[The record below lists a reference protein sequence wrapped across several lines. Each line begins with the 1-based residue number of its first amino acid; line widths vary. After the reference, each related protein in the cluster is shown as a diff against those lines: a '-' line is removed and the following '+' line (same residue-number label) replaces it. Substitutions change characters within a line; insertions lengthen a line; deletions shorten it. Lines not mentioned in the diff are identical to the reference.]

1 MSAARRRGPL
11 AVVIALLLAAC
22 TGELTSPTEPLRLLA
37 TSLTPIYVGER
48 VDLPLR
54 PTGGLRP
61 YSFRIVD
68 GRLPAG
74 LSVDGGRVLGTPTA
88 EGRFAFT
95 VEVSDA
101 SLNRTVQRFELLVR
115 PLPVPELRIDAP
127 ATDVQRA
134 TPLVL
139 RLESA
144 RGWRGAKAEVSWDE
158 DAFELDPDS
167 IAAARP
173 TIAALWE
180 HGPGRLR
187 VDVATLGDAVDGE
200 LDLVR
205 FTLVPVEDGPLGLTV
220 AGEHRYAG
228 GHHYASVREGS
239 PAVGPRRDPGAP
251 GAPADP
257 APGEPLPGPDPDA
270 PLPDDPLP
278 DDPLPDD
285 PEDEPDP
292 DPPLEEDEP

>member
-1 MSAARRRGPL
+1 MSVARRHGTV
-11 AVVIALLLAAC
+11 AIVIALLLAAC

-37 TSLTPIYVGER
+37 TSLPPVYVGER

-61 YSFRIVD
+61 YSFRVVD
-68 GRLPAG
+68 GRLPSG
-74 LSVDGGRVLGTPTA
+74 LTVDGGRVAGTPTA

-101 SLNRTVQRFELLVR
+101 SLNRTIQRFELLVR
-115 PLPVPELRIDAP
+115 PLPVPRLRVDAP

-144 RGWRGAKAEVSWDE
+144 RGWRGAKVELTWDE
-158 DAFELDPDS
+158 DAFDLDPDS
-167 IAAARP
+167 ITAARP
-173 TIAALWE
+173 TIAAFWE

-187 VDVATLGDAVDGE
+187 VDVATLGDPVDGE

-205 FTLVPVEDGPLGLTV
+205 FTLVPVETGPLGLTV
-220 AGEHRYAG
+220 AGEQRYAG

-239 PAVGPRRDPGAP
+239 PAVGPRRDPGE
-251 GAPADP
+251 P
-257 APGEPLPGPDPDA
+257 APGEPLTDPDPDA
-270 PLPDDPLP
+270 PLPDDQLL

-292 DPPLEEDEP
+292 PLEEDEP

>member
-1 MSAARRRGPL
+1 VSAAPRGGL
-11 AVVIALLLAAC
+11 VAVVIALLLAAC

-37 TSLTPIYVGER
+37 SSLPPVYVGER
-48 VDLPLR
+48 IDLPLR

-61 YSFRIVD
+61 YTFRVVD
-68 GRLPAG
+68 GRLPTG
-74 LSVDGGRVLGTPTA
+74 MSVDAGRVAGTPTT

-101 SLNRTVQRFELLVR
+101 SLNRTIQRFELLVR
-115 PLPVPELRIDAP
+115 PLPVPELRVDAP

-144 RGWRGAKAEVSWDE
+144 RGWRGAKVEVLWDE
-158 DAFELDPDS
+158 DAFDLDPDS

-173 TIAALWE
+173 TVAALWE

-187 VDVATLGDAVDGE
+187 VDVATLGDAVDGA

-205 FTLVPVEDGPLGLTV
+205 FTLVPVESGPLGLTV

-239 PAVGPRRDPGAP
+239 SALGPRRDPAAP
-251 GAPADP
+251 GAPGGA
-257 APGEPLPGPDPDA
+257 APGEPLPDPDPDA
-270 PLPDDPLP
+270 PPPDDPLP
-278 DDPLPDD
+278 DDPD
-285 PEDEPDP
+285 EEPDA
-292 DPPLEEDEP
+292 DPPLAEEP